1 MIREL
6 GRSTDQMRSVTI
18 TRNIYSQADS
28 SVLFGLGKTQVL
40 CAVSLQQGVPKF
52 LRGKGIGWL
61 TAEYAVLPT
70 ATQERTTRESSTGHR
85 DGRAVEIS
93 RVIGRTLRS
102 CVKLDTLGEWTI
114 VIDCDVL
121 CADGG
126 TRVASINGAT
136 RALERAQEAW
146 LSAGRIK
153 QPFLVQKPAAV
164 AIGVTDEG
172 ILLVDPDYK
181 EDVDIIADFNIIAT
195 QSGIIEVQGGAEK
208 QPISWDLFNEL
219 CSTARTAL
227 EALFEQSN
235 GAEVAAPVSEKPQKA
250 QTAAKQVA
258 KTTSEEKFPLFSL
271 KNRLANATSK

>member
-6 GRSTDQMRSVTI
+6 GRGTDQMRSVSV

-28 SVLFGLGKTQVL
+28 SVLFGLGRTQVL

-52 LRGKGIGWL
+52 LRNKGVGWL

-70 ATQERTTRESSTGHR
+70 ATQERVTRESSTGHR

-102 CVKLDTLGEWTI
+102 CVNLDTLGEWTI
-114 VIDCDVL
+114 VVDCDVL

-126 TRVASINGAT
+126 TRVASINGAAL
-136 RALERAQEAW
+136 ALERAQEAW
-146 LSAGRIK
+146 LVAGRIK

-164 AIGVTDEG
+164 AIGVTREHA
-172 ILLVDPDYK
+172 LLVDPDYK
-181 EDVDIIADFNIIAT
+181 EDVEIIADFNIIAT

-208 QPISWDLFNEL
+208 EPISWELFSALCNTARVALEPLFNQSEATEEL
-219 CSTARTAL
+219 TPAP
-227 EALFEQSN
+227 
-235 GAEVAAPVSEKPQKA
+235 AASKKA
-250 QTAAKQVA
+250 PATKHAP
-258 KTTSEEKFPLFSL
+258 KTMSEEKFPLFSL